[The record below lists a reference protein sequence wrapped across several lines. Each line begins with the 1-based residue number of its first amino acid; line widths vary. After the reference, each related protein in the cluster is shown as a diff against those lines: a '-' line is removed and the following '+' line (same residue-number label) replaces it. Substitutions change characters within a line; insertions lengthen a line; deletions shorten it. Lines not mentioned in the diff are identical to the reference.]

1 MSNLQTPHEQQVIR
15 LHEPALLRPEDVA
28 RSLQISRTRV
38 YDLIRDG
45 SLRSVKVGSSRRV
58 TPSALGDFISSLEP
72 FGGGEAV

>member
-1 MSNLQTPHEQQVIR
+1 MSNLQTPHDQQVIR

-45 SLRSVKVGSSRRV
+45 SLPVQSRLA
-58 TPSALGDFISSLEP
+58 ALAELHRQH
-72 FGGGEAV
+72 

>member
-1 MSNLQTPHEQQVIR
+1 MSNLTTLHEQPGIR

-58 TPSALGDFISSLEP
+58 TPAALHDFISSLEP
-72 FGGGEAV
+72 FGGGEAA